1 MGNKLKQFR
10 VNAGLTQA
18 ELAKATGVSQPS
30 YQRWETGNT
39 PIPDAKLKK
48 LAKVLKTNGD
58 ALMGRHPPI
67 EAGFYDDSVDANL
80 NYYGEVAVHFNGG
93 GVPLLLSI
101 SDGAFSQLHRD
112 MQRNLKF
119 VTVQSLANQTV
130 VIRTQAVSDL
140 YFSSEAYD
148 DYGPEHG
155 NYVEHVDIQMPDP
168 RDWEIVD
175 ALACDGVGLDEFSP
189 EDIKRV
195 TERVMITDEQYKDL
209 VAGGKIK
216 PADLENERAVNKE
229 ETDRI
234 FSLATQT
241 TYQLS
246 TGQKRSAHVFGE
258 DLFNALYE
266 LTDFDGEIDDG
277 MIRLSIEGWH
287 RTAFINK
294 DAFDYIMFP
303 THRFIEGRTEVDAK
317 ELEELA

>member
-1 MGNKLKQFR
+1 
-10 VNAGLTQA
+10 
-18 ELAKATGVSQPS
+18 
-30 YQRWETGNT
+30 
-39 PIPDAKLKK
+39 
-48 LAKVLKTNGD
+48 
-58 ALMGRHPPI
+58 
-67 EAGFYDDSVDANL
+67 
-80 NYYGEVAVHFNGG
+80 
-93 GVPLLLSI
+93 
-101 SDGAFSQLHRD
+101 
-112 MQRNLKF
+112 
-119 VTVQSLANQTV
+119 
-130 VIRTQAVSDL
+130 
-140 YFSSEAYD
+140 
-148 DYGPEHG
+148 
-155 NYVEHVDIQMPDP
+155 
-168 RDWEIVD
+168 
-175 ALACDGVGLDEFSP
+175 
-189 EDIKRV
+189 
-195 TERVMITDEQYKDL
+195 MITDEQYRGL
-209 VAGGKIK
+209 VAEGKIE

-246 TGQKRSAHVFGE
+246 TGQRRSAHVFGE